1 MYHGHIAN
9 IAERNSWHAILST
22 AFFCAWHCV
31 NTDNCCFYL
40 SSWLVFICF
49 CDMLF
54 FSLLSVGWSF
64 VCASPMCIKIYCK
77 RTQGSWLTICLT
89 RPKLIDKTEQRETQ
103 RIFDDQMRFDGK
115 SLSTSLNVY
124 MWKCQKEAKTPKGIQ
139 INGSHTAQYLPSEK
153 KEKSQ
158 QWQRRWYYWFFSLTL
173 STPGRLLSYANL
185 L

>member
-1 MYHGHIAN
+1 MYHAPVAN
-9 IAERNSWHAILST
+9 IAERLACESQYGIFS
-22 AFFCAWHCV
+22 AWHCA

-49 CDMLF
+49 CDMLL
-54 FSLLSVGWSF
+54 SLLLLSIGWSF

-89 RPKLIDKTEQRETQ
+89 RPKLIDKPEQKETQ
-103 RIFDDQMRFDGK
+103 RIFDDQKRFGGT

-124 MWKCQKEAKTPKGIQ
+124 MWKCQRKPKPQKEFKLTDHTLLSTYRAK
-139 INGSHTAQYLPSEK
+139 K
-153 KEKSQ
+153 KRKSAMAKMLELLIF
-158 QWQRRWYYWFFSLTL
+158 YSLSL
-173 STPGRLLSYANL
+173 STPWRLLSYANL